1 MLFYGIGCFCSGIA
15 LTSTR
20 TRWPSQNSRPICP
33 HRHGTRDALPP
44 LDMNQIEK
52 KTLYFFID
60 IEPHFDNAEIIN
72 STNGYVIVW

>member
-1 MLFYGIGCFCSGIA
+1 
-15 LTSTR
+15 
-20 TRWPSQNSRPICP
+20 
-33 HRHGTRDALPP
+33 
-44 LDMNQIEK
+44 MNQIEK